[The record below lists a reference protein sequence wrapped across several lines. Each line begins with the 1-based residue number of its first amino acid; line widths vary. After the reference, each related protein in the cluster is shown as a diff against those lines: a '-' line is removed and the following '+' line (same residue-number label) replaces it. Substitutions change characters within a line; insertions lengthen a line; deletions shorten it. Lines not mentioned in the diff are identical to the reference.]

1 MQKQYLIIT
10 SIAASDNVAL
20 QEYARQSIAHDTN
33 FIVIGDTKSPPDFA
47 LPCCDFYNVER
58 QRELSFPLA
67 RLLPTR
73 HYARKNLGYLIAAK
87 NGADVIIETDDDN
100 FPYPDFWE
108 KREKTHQAHLLQDK
122 IHVNVYRY
130 FTSENIW
137 PRGFPLE
144 YIHNEPPSLPASE
157 TVECL
162 IQQGLADDNPDVDA
176 IFRLVS
182 PMTIKFRTRTPVAF
196 GANTICPFNSQN
208 TTWFREAFPLLYL
221 PSYCSFRM
229 TDIWR
234 SFVAQRICWANG
246 WNILFH
252 NATVWQ
258 ERNSHN
264 LMFDFADEIQGYLN
278 NDAIVQSL
286 SQLNLK
292 AGVIHIPENLLL
304 CYEQLIRMNLIETR
318 EMELVKAWINCF

>member
-1 MQKQYLIIT
+1 MQKRYLIIT

-20 QEYARQSIAHDTN
+20 REYARQSVAHDTN

-47 LPCCDFYNVER
+47 LPYCDFYNMER
-58 QRELSFPLA
+58 QRELPFSLA
-67 RLLPTR
+67 RLLPAK

-122 IHVNVYRY
+122 KHVNVYRY
-130 FTSENIW
+130 FTNENVW

-144 YIHNEPPSLPASE
+144 YIRNEPPSLPPSE
-157 TVECL
+157 TIECL

-182 PMTIKFRTRTPVAF
+182 PMTIKFGKRSPVAF
-196 GANTICPFNSQN
+196 GTNTICPFNSQN

-234 SFVAQRICWANG
+234 SFVAQRICWTNG
-246 WNILFH
+246 WNVLFH

-264 LMFDFADEIQGYLN
+264 LMCDFADEIQGYLN
-278 NDAIVQSL
+278 NDAIIQSL
-286 SQLNLK
+286 SRLDLK
-292 AGVIHIPENLLL
+292 AGVSHIPENLLL
-304 CYEQLIRMNLIETR
+304 CYEQLIRMNLIEAR
-318 EMELVKAWINCF
+318 ETELIKAWINCF

>member
-1 MQKQYLIIT
+1 MQKRYLIVT

-20 QEYARQSIAHDTN
+20 LEYAQQSVAYGTN
-33 FIVIGDTKSPPDFA
+33 FIVIGDTKSPADFT
-47 LPCCDFYNVER
+47 LPNCDFYSVER
-58 QRELSFPLA
+58 QRELPFPLA
-67 RLLPTR
+67 RPLPTK

-100 FPYPDFWE
+100 YPYPGFWE
-108 KREKTHQAHLLQDK
+108 KREKTHQAHLLQNK
-122 IHVNVYRY
+122 NSVNVYRY
-130 FTSENIW
+130 FTNENVW

-144 YIHNEPPSLPASE
+144 NIHNEPPALPPPVS
-157 TVECL
+157 VECL

-182 PMTIKFRTRTPVAF
+182 PVTIKFRKRIPVAF

-208 TTWFREAFPLLYL
+208 TTWFREAFPQLYF

-246 WNILFH
+246 WNVLFH

-264 LMFDFADEIQGYLN
+264 LMRDFTDEIQGYLN
-278 NDAIVQSL
+278 NSAIMQTL

-292 AGVIHIPENLLL
+292 AGVTRIPENLWL
-304 CYEQLIRMNLIETR
+304 CYEQLIRMNLIDRR
-318 EMELVKAWINCF
+318 EINLIKAWINCF